1 MTDLTGQPD
10 KAMPE
15 PRNPIV
21 FVHGYSDRGS
31 SWGPWRAILRQRLG
45 IDDALMR
52 TCTYVSLNNEITI
65 KDLAEA
71 FDRAL
76 DAQGGLGPD
85 QPFDAVVHSTG
96 MLVVRAWLAA
106 DPLRAKR
113 LKRLIALA
121 PATFGSPL
129 AKQGRS
135 WLGAVFKG
143 NKHLGPDF
151 LEAGDQIL
159 LELELASEFTWRLA
173 EEDFFADPP
182 RYDAGAGTPY
192 VFVFCGT
199 GTYGGLRKIVDKPGT
214 DGTVRRAGCGMNVRA
229 IALDM
234 TETGMVARRRS
245 PTLAAVAK
253 LTPSERIVVNKWLNV
268 SIPVHLVGDPQKG
281 EDVNHATIL
290 SDPISELVDLVVDAF
305 QMTDPTSAPDGNP
318 ATGYDA
324 WLAKADAKTRFK
336 RLPQQYQQ
344 FVVHAVDERGDPI
357 TDYNLQLYLNLTD
370 GTEARIEEFDADVD
384 VYSGDSS
391 FRCFHVDVEKL
402 LPQDGQPVPGLTI
415 NIVASSGTTY
425 VAYLGYGYEEQ
436 TEPGSWDASLKFD
449 GAALAAFEFFRPY
462 TTTMIRLYIERQ
474 VMPLDPQQPA
484 SLLIWDLPD
493 PSATPTV

>member
-1 MTDLTGQPD
+1 
-10 KAMPE
+10 MPAS
-15 PRNPIV
+15 RNPVV
-21 FVHGYSDRGS
+21 FVHGYSDKGA
-31 SWGPWRAILRQRLG
+31 SWGPWREIFRQRLG

-52 TCTYVSLNNEITI
+52 TCTYVSLDNQITI
-65 KDLAEA
+65 KDIAEA

-76 DAQGGLGPD
+76 AAQGGLAAD
-85 QPFDAVVHSTG
+85 EPFDAVVHSTG

-106 DPLRAKR
+106 DPLRIRR
-113 LKRLIALA
+113 LKRLIAFA

-143 NKHLGPDF
+143 NKQLGPDF
-151 LEAGDQIL
+151 LEAGDEIL
-159 LELELASEFTWRLA
+159 LELELGSRFTWRLA

-182 RYDAGAGTPY
+182 RYDAGPDTPF

-234 TETGMVARRRS
+234 TQSGMVARRQS
-245 PTLAAVAK
+245 PALAAVPRVSPEDR
-253 LTPSERIVVNKWLNV
+253 LIVNKWLNV
-268 SIPVHLVGDPQKG
+268 SIPVHLVGDPAKG

-290 SDPISELVDLVVDAF
+290 SNPVAELVDLVVDAF
-305 QMTDPTSAPDGNP
+305 DMTDPATAPGGDP
-318 ATGYDA
+318 VAGYDA
-324 WLAKADAKTRFK
+324 WLAKAGAETRFR
-336 RLPQQYQQ
+336 RLTQQYQQ

-357 TDYNLQLYLNLTD
+357 TDYNLQIHLSD
-370 GTEARIEEFDADVD
+370 GTRAPIEEFDADVD
-384 VYSGDSS
+384 VYSGDASY
-391 FRCFHVDVEKL
+391 RCFHVDVAKL
-402 LPQDGQPVPGLTI
+402 LPRPGQPAPGLTI

-425 VAYLGYGYEEQ
+425 VAYLGYGYETQ
-436 TEPGSWDASLKFD
+436 VEPGSWDASLAFN
-449 GAALAAFEFFRPY
+449 GAALAAIAFFRPY

-474 VMPLDPQQPA
+474 VMPADPRQPGI
-484 SLLIWDLPD
+484 LLTWDLPAAG
-493 PSATPTV
+493 ATPMA